1 MYIKLVEATKL
12 CDRALTFASAVRAI
26 QLRELNHSRPQV
38 SIGDAKAETGL
49 MTIDHWLSGVWWV
62 QESIGLFP
70 KSDFLNQLVVPVSC
84 FFWLSTNCAWVNA
97 YFNKFAFWNHPFF
110 SDKGSDTTV
119 WICCFPSPSQKTTSN
134 YIYK

>member
-1 MYIKLVEATKL
+1 MHIKLVEATKL

-49 MTIDHWLSGVWWV
+49 MTIGFQVCGEFKRALVSFQKVISSTSLLS
-62 QESIGLFP
+62 LFP
-70 KSDFLNQLVVPVSC
+70 A

-110 SDKGSDTTV
+110 SDKGTV
-119 WICCFPSPSQKTTSN
+119 ASHLRAKKLPRTI
-134 YIYK
+134 YINRNIH